1 MIPSPFARI
10 QVEILDDTKQE
21 SMVFEDQPFI
31 PRIGETV
38 SVYDA
43 DTDGD
48 EIISGRVIDVRWG
61 YTNQDNGAHC
71 TVIVRDEATNGSL
84 AL

>member
-1 MIPSPFARI
+1 MKTSPFARI
-10 QVEILDDTKQE
+10 QVEILDDIKQE

-48 EIISGRVIDVRWG
+48 EIISGRVIDVQWG
-61 YTNQDNGAHC
+61 YSNEEGAAVSC
-71 TVIVRDEATNGSL
+71 TVVVRSEDS
-84 AL
+84 